1 MCRVEVNDSSPA
13 GQTSP
18 GRLSQDRCAEEA
30 PRPVS
35 LSFSPHR
42 RDVLW
47 GPCLSSSQPPRG
59 DPSRTTIP
67 PFQRV
72 IGCFGEGPPA
82 CYFSNATPLARTS
95 TFMAR
100 SPAFGAQTGVGL
112 DIPMLTRNPHQLP
125 PRKPPPDPV
134 HLQCSFLNLRP
145 SWTTDQLP
153 TSAVCIRQTQPQAR
167 VLSLVIDGS
176 GRDVCS
182 E

>member
-1 MCRVEVNDSSPA
+1 MIPVLRGRRHQAGCPRTGVQKRPHVLYPSPF
-13 GQTSP
+13 P
-18 GRLSQDRCAEEA
+18 
-30 PRPVS
+30 P
-35 LSFSPHR
+35 R

-72 IGCFGEGPPA
+72 IGSFGEGPPA

-95 TFMAR
+95 AFMAR
-100 SPAFGAQTGVGL
+100 SPAFGGQTGVGL

-145 SWTTDQLP
+145 SWTPDQLP
-153 TSAVCIRQTQPQAR
+153 TSAVCIRWTQPQAR